1 MMKEQTLELY
11 VHIPFCKKKCRYCDF
26 LSFAGEEWTQETY
39 TQALIREIGAWRGKE
54 NKKVSSVF
62 VGGGT
67 PSILSVRRME
77 EIFEALRESFFLA
90 EDAEITIE
98 CNPGTLE
105 KEKLEVYKCLGVNRL
120 SLGLQSAKNEEL
132 RLLGRI
138 HTWETFLESFQMARK
153 AGFENLNVDLI
164 SALPGQTVESW
175 RETLEKAIALSP
187 EHISAY
193 SLIIEEGTPFWNRF
207 GEGAC
212 ACDYTGPALPDED
225 TENKIYRFTRKF
237 LQEQGFE
244 RYEISN
250 YAKPGKECRHNIGYW
265 TEVAY
270 LGLGLGASSY
280 MEGCRFTNEKDLDK
294 YLALD
299 FGEEDPEKRE
309 TALRKL
315 WGQIEELSQAQ
326 RMEEFMFLGL
336 RMLKGV
342 SDVDFV
348 RLFGVKMETVYG
360 DVIRRLTANGL
371 LKKEEN
377 NLALTEWGMDVSN
390 FVLSEFL
397 LG

>member
-1 MMKEQTLELY
+1 MKKIGWMWLAGLAFASSVQAQKIEEVLQSVEQNNKELQAVFHSTEAAKMDSFEEFLKSFQSARMAGFTNINIDLMSGIPGQTLESWKNTL
-11 VHIPFCKKKCRYCDF
+11 
-26 LSFAGEEWTQETY
+26 
-39 TQALIREIGAWRGKE
+39 
-54 NKKVSSVF
+54 KKV
-62 VGGGT
+62 T
-67 PSILSVRRME
+67 ML
-77 EIFEALRESFFLA
+77 
-90 EDAEITIE
+90 
-98 CNPGTLE
+98 
-105 KEKLEVYKCLGVNRL
+105 K
-120 SLGLQSAKNEEL
+120 
-132 RLLGRI
+132 
-138 HTWETFLESFQMARK
+138 
-153 AGFENLNVDLI
+153 
-164 SALPGQTVESW
+164 
-175 RETLEKAIALSP
+175 P

-207 GEGAC
+207 GEGKC
-212 ACDYTGPALPDED
+212 ACGYTGPALPDED

-390 FVLSEFL
+390 FVLTCSSWWRPGRRGFPSP
-397 LG
+397 GPTPPSPSTTACGSGWGTSWCTA